1 MSGGKVFFI
10 AVGIVVVFVGLV
22 VLGKYA
28 RLWVQALASGAR
40 VTILQLIGMS
50 LRKVNATIVVRSRIA
65 AVKAGIPLECSKL
78 EAHYLAGGN
87 VPNVV
92 KALIKAYGANM
103 NLTWEEARK
112 IDLAGRDILMAVS
125 EYVTPKVID
134 CPDPALGKTTLDA
147 VAKDGIQVKATS
159 RITVRTNIPA
169 LVGGAT
175 AETVIAR
182 VGEGIV
188 STIGSSESY
197 KAVLENPDNISRT
210 VLSKGLESETAYN
223 IVSVDIRDVDV
234 GENIGAQLQ
243 TRQAEANMKIAQA
256 QAETRR
262 AMAVASEQENS
273 AKVMENRA
281 LVVLA
286 EAEVPKAMAQAFR
299 EGNLGLMDYYRMKNI
314 QADTKM
320 RDSIGG
326 EGEQQS

>member
-1 MSGGKVFFI
+1 MKVFLI
-10 AVGIVVVFVGLV
+10 GLGIFVVFVFIVMLA
-22 VLGKYA
+22 KYFW
-28 RLWVQALASGAR
+28 LWIRALTSGAR
-40 VTILQLIGMS
+40 VTMLELIGMS
-50 LRKVNATIVVRSRIA
+50 LRKVNANVIITSRIA
-65 AVKAGIPLECSKL
+65 AVKAGLALETSQL

-92 KALIKAYGANM
+92 RALIKSYGANLGL
-103 NLTWEEARK
+103 NWEDARK
-112 IDLAGRDILMAVS
+112 IDLAGRDILGGITD
-125 EYVTPKVID
+125 YVTPRVID
-134 CPDPALGKTTLDA
+134 CPDPTKGKSTLDA
-147 VAKDGIQVKATS
+147 VAKDGIQLKATA
-159 RITVRTNIPA
+159 RITVRTNIPR

-175 AETVIAR
+175 SETVIAR

-197 KAVLENPDNISRT
+197 KVVLENPDNISRT
-210 VLSKGLESETAYN
+210 VLGRGLESETAYH

-243 TRQAEANMKIAQA
+243 ARQAETNMKIAQA

-262 AMAVASEQENS
+262 AMAVALEQENR

-286 EAEVPKAMAQAFR
+286 EAEVPRAMAQAFR

-314 QADTKM
+314 QADTQM
-320 RDSIGG
+320 RDTIGG
-326 EGEQQS
+326 GTTEQQ